1 MRSKKFSALCR
12 MFTLGTIK
20 LTFLCLS
27 FQSQAGL
34 LDDLL
39 KNPTIQG
46 LISRPDLSTLVAAC
60 RDAGYRQANAAQCQ
74 NIENAGVLSKLPNE
88 MRVLMGNP
96 QSAQSLREL
105 CTAVFYL
112 PQTSSYLCAELRKAE
127 ATVGLVVAPPPIPAS
142 QTLSPSEMA
151 R

>member
-1 MRSKKFSALCR
+1 MRSKKFRVLWRLVALGALS
-12 MFTLGTIK
+12 FS
-20 LTFLCLS
+20 FSCLS
-27 FQSQAGL
+27 FQAQAGL

-46 LISRPDLSTLVAAC
+46 LINRPDLNTMVAAC

-88 MRVLMGNP
+88 MRVLMGNA

-127 ATVGLVVAPPPIPAS
+127 AAVGLVVAPPPAPAS

>member
-1 MRSKKFSALCR
+1 MHFKNIRVLSRLVALGALCVS
-12 MFTLGTIK
+12 L
-20 LTFLCLS
+20 
-27 FQSQAGL
+27 QAQAGL

-46 LISRPDLSTLVAAC
+46 LINRPDLNTMAAAC

-74 NIENAGVLSKLPNE
+74 NIESAGVLSKLPNE
-88 MRVLMGNP
+88 MRVLMGNA

-105 CTAVFYL
+105 CAAVFYL

-127 ATVGLVVAPPPIPAS
+127 AAVGLVVAPPLVQVSNRRRLPILQP
-142 QTLSPSEMA
+142 
-151 R
+151 

>member
-1 MRSKKFSALCR
+1 MHLKNTRALSR
-12 MFTLGTIK
+12 LVALGA
-20 LTFLCLS
+20 LCLS
-27 FQSQAGL
+27 LQAQAGL

-46 LISRPDLSTLVAAC
+46 LISRPDLNTMVAAC

-88 MRVLMGNP
+88 MRVLMGNA

-105 CTAVFYL
+105 
-112 PQTSSYLCAELRKAE
+112 S
-127 ATVGLVVAPPPIPAS
+127 
-142 QTLSPSEMA
+142 
-151 R
+151 

>member
-1 MRSKKFSALCR
+1 MSAKRSLSGLVALGALC
-12 MFTLGTIK
+12 LY
-20 LTFLCLS
+20 S
-27 FQSQAGL
+27 FGAQAGL

-39 KNPTIQG
+39 KNPAIQG
-46 LISRPDLSTLVAAC
+46 LLNRPDLNTMVAAC
-60 RDAGYRQANAAQCQ
+60 RDAAYRQANSAQCL

-88 MRVLMGNP
+88 MRVLMGNA

-127 ATVGLVVAPPPIPAS
+127 TAVGLVVTQPPLPQSQIPS
-142 QTLSPSEMA
+142 MNDNM